1 MQSGFR
7 RETVGVVG
15 SEVIPKWHKRPV
27 FLARSP
33 MVRRIYAMLELGATR
48 RFPDPTC
55 GASDS
60 AFHYRMRFYGLCGLY
75 IFLAGTI
82 AGILAGTSYA
92 GENTREIKCVGR
104 GYGSAIVCL
113 CSFLSP
119 NRDQERLF
127 FLRDDLQGQ

>member
-1 MQSGFR
+1 MQSGLR

-33 MVRRIYAMLELGATR
+33 MVRRIYAVLELGATR

-60 AFHYRMRFYGLCGLY
+60 AFHYRMRFMDYVAY
-75 IFLAGTI
+75 IFSLPELLLG
-82 AGILAGTSYA
+82 YW
-92 GENTREIKCVGR
+92 RGR
-104 GYGSAIVCL
+104 RML
-113 CSFLSP
+113 EKTP
-119 NRDQERLF
+119 ER
-127 FLRDDLQGQ
+127 